1 MEEKKICKKIDLPKY
16 KIPPRILFL
25 EKLNANS
32 HKKIIKSKISEY
44 FLSPEKYFEQNSNIM
59 INKKIIIKKI
69 SSFGNLGQS
78 VKSNMTK
85 PSYNRERIISNS
97 NYNKSNRE
105 TTNEKEFINK
115 NFETIN
121 NERLRDIFNSYKNN
135 RLILKKNLLKN
146 HNHNSYDSNIPL
158 QLSIDLDSQLR
169 LLNQN
174 TKAESKSRQMS
185 KYLSRKIKKN
195 EKTLL
200 INNIYSY
207 HNKKQI
213 LNNNL
218 SNNSNYNNVSGYLF
232 KWVSSLRRPRNFNG
246 KIKSYI
252 NVGNQDNP
260 LWSTAIE
267 KYPDDKEITVKAGN
281 DLEKKDNK
289 NDNDKNDQFK
299 SVDDLE
305 RINIR
310 GKKLYDIEYNRE
322 MSSNCSKILHK
333 SLVDNGKVIMYKDVN
348 NIFGYETIYKNYSG
362 RNKKNNKNY
371 ILSKSKSMQSINL
384 NNNESKY

>member
-1 MEEKKICKKIDLPKY
+1 
-16 KIPPRILFL
+16 
-25 EKLNANS
+25 
-32 HKKIIKSKISEY
+32 
-44 FLSPEKYFEQNSNIM
+44 
-59 INKKIIIKKI
+59 
-69 SSFGNLGQS
+69 
-78 VKSNMTK
+78 
-85 PSYNRERIISNS
+85 
-97 NYNKSNRE
+97 
-105 TTNEKEFINK
+105 
-115 NFETIN
+115 
-121 NERLRDIFNSYKNN
+121 
-135 RLILKKNLLKN
+135 
-146 HNHNSYDSNIPL
+146 L

-218 SNNSNYNNVSGYLF
+218 SNNSKYNNVEGYLF
-232 KWVSSLRRPRNFNG
+232 KWVSSLRRPKNFNG

-281 DLEKKDNK
+281 DLEKKDDK
-289 NDNDKNDQFK
+289 KDNKNDQFK

-348 NIFGYETIYKNYSG
+348 NIFGYETIYKNYLG